1 MTKKGAAIV
10 LHSLPRFPS
19 RQLVPAFALLRSCP
33 PFPCHGTGPAVPGGT
48 RPDGGHGPCG
58 RHAILSHAPDR
69 CAQHRPCMGIE
80 TRIASTT
87 PCQVEMTVNQT
98 IFMAHVPEMV
108 QAGLLNTLVTP
119 ALQKQAPHYLMNTVQ
134 TDVTPGFVHAL
145 FTQNGAPARC
155 HFAWSYIAPDG
166 LPHSMLGFDFTRA
179 AHDHINWDHLRFG
192 DMIPT
197 AQNTVVDPQFDT
209 LVNQETVDVT
219 IALAR
224 DHAPGD
230 LPPPGQAAGA
240 RP

>member
-1 MTKKGAAIV
+1 MPCSDPAPRSHAMV
-10 LHSLPRFPS
+10 L
-19 RQLVPAFALLRSCP
+19 ALLCL
-33 PFPCHGTGPAVPGGT
+33 AVPGLMAATAHAAGT
-48 RPDGGHGPCG
+48 PSYPTPLTDAHSTA
-58 RHAILSHAPDR
+58 HAW
-69 CAQHRPCMGIE
+69 GIE

-179 AHDHINWDHLRFG
+179 AHDHIDWDHLRFG
-192 DMIPT
+192 DMVPT